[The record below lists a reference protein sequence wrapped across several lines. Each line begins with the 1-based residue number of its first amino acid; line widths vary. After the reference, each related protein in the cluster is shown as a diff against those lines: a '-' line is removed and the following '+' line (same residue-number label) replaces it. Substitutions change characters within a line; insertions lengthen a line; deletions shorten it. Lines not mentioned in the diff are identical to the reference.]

1 MEGVLIVFIGG
12 IIIFSII
19 VIWWGLRA
27 ERTFVR
33 NKSDLVSLLESLYSG
48 VEGSVKIV
56 AGEANKAV
64 YERICKLIEKAIDEG
79 RISLLEIVVGPE
91 ISVYS
96 RDLKLL
102 DGDGRIKESVLNPH
116 KIHPLFNLMKKYPDK
131 VKIYYKTDASFL
143 NVRHFAIVENGKKLL
158 YVEKLHS
165 PLQESEAVLI
175 ENPNPVLLR
184 KYKKLFS
191 KIINSGRVTPLQP
204 EKLRIVRFSDFSGLK
219 EKQAEQAA

>member
-204 EKLRIVRFSDFSGLK
+204 EKLRIVRFSDFSSLK

>member
-1 MEGVLIVFIGG
+1 MEGVLIVLIGG
-12 IIIFSII
+12 IIVFSVI
-19 VIWWGLRA
+19 VILWGLRA

-204 EKLRIVRFSDFSGLK
+204 EKLRIVRFSDFSSLK